1 MEKDILSVAIKTG
14 GSWTNK
20 LYQEL
25 SSSALDHLNVSV
37 EGPYG
42 PSTPNFL
49 RFSAHNKL

>member
-1 MEKDILSVAIKTG
+1 MEKDILSVAIKTE

-25 SSSALDHLNVSV
+25 SSSAMDHLNVSV

-42 PSTPNFL
+42 PTTSHFL
-49 RFSAHNKL
+49 R